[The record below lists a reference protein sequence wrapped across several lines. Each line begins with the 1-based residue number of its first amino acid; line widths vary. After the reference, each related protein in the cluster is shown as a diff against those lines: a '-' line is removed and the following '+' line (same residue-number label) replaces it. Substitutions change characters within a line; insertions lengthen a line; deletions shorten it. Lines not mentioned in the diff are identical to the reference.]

1 MAIDQP
7 NRVWCD
13 EGGGGEVLIGGTG
26 GGSNLLG
33 LSGPSG
39 GPSSSPPPA
48 PPTPEV
54 PPPVAEAADPPSIS
68 ITGVTVNE
76 SAGVATF
83 TLTRLSGSGDA
94 IVSVSTSDGTATDGG
109 DYVAFSGNLTL
120 SASATTVTFDVTL
133 LNDFIIES
141 DETFSATITAEQ
153 NATVRGGTA
162 TATISN
168 DDSSLAIPET
178 TAGSE
183 NPGSG
188 TFTVTRTGFLDSTVT
203 VQFSTADGNAIA
215 GSDYT
220 AASGTLTF
228 GAGVST
234 QTITV
239 PVLADQLFEGTE
251 RFTVSLGTVTGEVST
266 ATSSVQARI
275 VNDVSIRQD
284 IFPLEQVNGGNG
296 YVFNGITASDQSGR
310 SVSFVGDVNNDGAQD
325 FAIGAHLTDTNG
337 ADSGTAYILFGG
349 TGRLAALDAADGTVD
364 GSINLA
370 NVTTSNGFILNG
382 TNQGDRLGETSASV
396 GDVNG
401 DGFADVLIGAPYSGV
416 SDAVNDFT
424 YLMFGAATGST
435 ITASSL
441 DGTTGFI
448 LQGIQ
453 EADVLGRGVA
463 GVGDV
468 NGDGINDFIIGA
480 PKNDIPGTDV
490 GQTYLV
496 FGGASNLS
504 ALDAA
509 DSSADGT
516 AIDPTSVA
524 LYISISGTPSARS
537 QISCSPG
544 SRCSPNVATP
554 LRFSSGRQLRL

>member
-1 MAIDQP
+1 MTTGEINAAPPSPGGESAAVRDGAATAATQAAQQAANDAAAQEGEGEGEGEGAADGDGQAADGAAGDGP
-7 NRVWCD
+7 LADAGPPADLTGGD

-48 PPTPEV
+48 LPTPEV

-94 IVSVSTSDGTATDGG
+94 IVSVSTSDGTATAGG

-153 NATVRGGTA
+153 NATVSGGTA

-168 DDSSLAIPET
+168 DDSSLAIAET

-337 ADSGTAYILFGG
+337 ADII
-349 TGRLAALDAADGTVD
+349 V
-364 GSINLA
+364 
-370 NVTTSNGFILNG
+370 
-382 TNQGDRLGETSASV
+382 
-396 GDVNG
+396 
-401 DGFADVLIGAPYSGV
+401 GAPN
-416 SDAVNDFT
+416 ANANDGAT
-424 YLMFGAATGST
+424 Y
-435 ITASSL
+435 
-441 DGTTGFI
+441 
-448 LQGIQ
+448 
-453 EADVLGRGVA
+453 V
-463 GVGDV
+463 
-468 NGDGINDFIIGA
+468 
-480 PKNDIPGTDV
+480 
-490 GQTYLV
+490 V
-496 FGGASNLS
+496 FGGNTALS
-504 ALDAA
+504 ATDNLGNPRRRHQRLQAPWQQRRTV
-509 DSSADGT
+509 G
-516 AIDPTSVA
+516 V
-524 LYISISGTPSARS
+524 
-537 QISCSPG
+537 CS
-544 SRCSPNVATP
+544 
-554 LRFSSGRQLRL
+554 